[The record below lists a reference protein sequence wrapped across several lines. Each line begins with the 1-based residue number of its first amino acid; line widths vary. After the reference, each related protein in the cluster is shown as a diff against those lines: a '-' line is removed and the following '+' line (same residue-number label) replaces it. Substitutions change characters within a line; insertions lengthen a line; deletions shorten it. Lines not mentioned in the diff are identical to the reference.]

1 MDTDLQ
7 QPGGLSRRAVLTA
20 GLGGAAAAF
29 AGLTVLAAR
38 PAQAATSKPLSPF
51 ASLTATG
58 IDYSWGRPAPGVT
71 ASLGYSFVCRYL
83 SYDTSGKNLTA
94 GEARALIAAGLD
106 IVLVWEDSPTGAL
119 GGYAAGAQHARDAQ
133 SMALACG
140 MPAGRPIYF
149 AVDFDV
155 TPGQQT
161 AINAYFDGA
170 ASVLGYGRTGAYGGY
185 YPVQRLFDAGKITW
199 GWQTY
204 AWSGGQWESRAQLR
218 QVQNGIT
225 VDGADC
231 DQDQAWAADYGQWGA
246 RAAARQSQVVAIG
259 GQGGTQSQVAAIGL
273 DGAVYHD
280 IRAANGVWAGW
291 EPLDG
296 ADGASRFSAT
306 AVSLTGMSDG
316 TSQLVAVG
324 LDDSVHHDI
333 RYTSGVWQGWQA
345 MDGYDG
351 AGVFQCA

>member
-1 MDTDLQ
+1 MGTARARRD
-7 QPGGLSRRAVLTA
+7 GESRLLLRL
-20 GLGGAAAAF
+20 
-29 AGLTVLAAR
+29 
-38 PAQAATSKPLSPF
+38 P
-51 ASLTATG
+51 
-58 IDYSWGRPAPGVT
+58 
-71 ASLGYSFVCRYL
+71 

-149 AVDFDV
+149 AVDFDA

-204 AWSGGQWESRAQLR
+204 AWSGGQWESRTQLR

-280 IRAANGVWAGW
+280 IRAANGVW
-291 EPLDG
+291 
-296 ADGASRFSAT
+296 
-306 AVSLTGMSDG
+306 
-316 TSQLVAVG
+316 
-324 LDDSVHHDI
+324 
-333 RYTSGVWQGWQA
+333 QGWYPLG
-345 MDGYDG
+345 GYDG